1 MPGTIISSPLP
12 VVGATASPTW
22 ATQILTWCNE
32 VQADLEAAIVPS
44 EITINADVEFNGYKV
59 TELKGTKFNSLAAS
73 AASVGASGANTLE
86 VVAGDLRFCD
96 GSGRS
101 IQLTLG
107 GSLNVSTAGGI
118 AGDYIGTTASVS
130 YSAANDLYTFSD
142 DSSPGRPARMNCGQ
156 VQIREEV
163 AGSETVTLK
172 SPADLASSYSIVFPA
187 VPVAGQNFL
196 LATEAGGTVTLETG
210 RTLTSQC
217 NFLGGAT
224 FKASGAGSTPI
235 LHFEQKGTRSEAVG
249 GLETLGGTGWTP
261 VVTHAGVAA
270 ETNGLINYVNRY
282 AYVQRINN
290 WVMANARI
298 DFYCTWDAGTHY
310 TSYPASVV
318 ERHEPFIVT
327 GMPYAAYSD
336 TALPGDYRVTAWGN
350 AFEFPQNEWG
360 TSPVTGESN
369 NIGPIICHMRAGE
382 TDVRFSPVWNAKTSS
397 QGACRPTQ
405 PVEYQATGWGISGQH
420 VDSQERIKLWRETD
434 TTDAPLNLNY
444 IYTISFQ
451 IHFRTGSAI

>member
-1 MPGTIISSPLP
+1 MPGTTISSPLP
-12 VVGATASPTW
+12 VVGETAGPTW

-44 EITINADVEFNGYKV
+44 EITINADVEFNSFKA
-59 TELKGTKFNSLAAS
+59 TELNGTKFNSIAAS
-73 AASVGASGANTLE
+73 DASTGSSGANTLE

-96 GSGRS
+96 GSGNS

-130 YSAANDLYTFSD
+130 YSQANDLYTFSD
-142 DSSPGRPARMNCGQ
+142 DSSPARPARMNCGQ
-156 VQIREEV
+156 VQIREEA
-163 AGSETVTLK
+163 AGSNTVTLK
-172 SPADLASSYSIVFPA
+172 SPASLASSYNIVFPA

-196 LATEAGGTVTLETG
+196 LATESSGTVTLETG

-217 NFLGGAT
+217 NFLGGAA

-235 LHFEQKGTRSEAVG
+235 LHFEQKGGQSEAVG
-249 GLETLGGTGWTP
+249 GLETLLGTGWTP
-261 VVTHAGVAA
+261 VVTHAGVTA

-298 DFYCTWDAGTHY
+298 DFYCTWDAGAAY
-310 TSYPASVV
+310 TAATT
-318 ERHEPFIVT
+318 PFIVT

-336 TALPGDYRVTAWGN
+336 TAAPGDYKVTAWGN

-360 TSPVTGESN
+360 TSPGAGESN
-369 NIGPIICHMRAGE
+369 NIGPIICHMRASE
-382 TDVRFSPVWNAKTSS
+382 TAVRFSPVWSENSAGWES
-397 QGACRPTQ
+397 ACRPTQ
-405 PVEYQATGWGISGQH
+405 PVEYQATGWGISSQN
-420 VDSQERIKLWRETD
+420 VDSQEKIKVFKETN
-434 TTDAPLNLNY
+434 TTLAPVNLNY